1 MRWLDAQHPEKGS
14 RMDRAVTY
22 IRNQKDTLMTYLE
35 DGCCSLSNNPSEN
48 SIRPVALG
56 RKNWLFS
63 DSQDGANASMI
74 VYTMVEMAKAHGL
87 HSYNYLKYLLDS
99 RPGINTT
106 DAEFENLAPWSE
118 KARIECNI
126 KSE

>member
-22 IRNQKDTLMTYLE
+22 IRNQKDTWMTKY
-35 DGCCSLSNNPSEN
+35 NPSEN

-63 DSQDGANASMI
+63 DSQDDANASMI